1 METIDINST
10 WEKVLVLLKD
20 KISEPTYSTWIVPLV
35 PHCFNE
41 NEFCVLTAHN
51 LSIQII
57 NRSCHDTIVKVLS
70 KEIGKNVTFRIIYSK
85 ELEEQQ
91 KKQAKKEKNEDF
103 IKNLEN
109 KIVPSK
115 YDGLKQMRSSCNLNL
130 KYKFDNFV
138 VGSNNNFAYHA
149 AYAVAQNPGVKFNP
163 LFIYGG
169 SGLGKTHLL
178 QAIGHEILYNSKLK
192 VKYIKTEEFIND
204 LVDSMAKS
212 KGKSAERNSYMVKF
226 REKYRT
232 VDVLLIDDIQ
242 LIEGKKGTQNEIFNT
257 FDALYNSGKQIVIT
271 SDRPPESFEDTME
284 RLTTRFSQGLMVDVQ
299 VPDIE
304 TRMAILKK
312 LSDNANLNMPS
323 DVIEFLAQVYSKN
336 IRELEGAFNKV
347 SAFSE
352 INNVK
357 ITLDSVKKII
367 NYNPNRKVN
376 TLQGILDSVC
386 SFYNISSDDIKG
398 TCRMANIV
406 KARQVAM
413 YLSKE
418 LTSESLNSIGEF
430 LKRKHTTVLYSYD
443 EIKDKIKHDLSFSNE
458 IAELIKIIN
467 N

>member
-149 AYAVAQNPGVKFNP
+149 AYLSF
-163 LFIYGG
+163 
-169 SGLGKTHLL
+169 GK
-178 QAIGHEILYNSKLK
+178 ILYPLDRLSCYK
-192 VKYIKTEEFIND
+192 D
-204 LVDSMAKS
+204 RRDSTKDS
-212 KGKSAERNSYMVKF
+212 KGR
-226 REKYRT
+226 
-232 VDVLLIDDIQ
+232 LL
-242 LIEGKKGTQNEIFNT
+242 
-257 FDALYNSGKQIVIT
+257 A
-271 SDRPPESFEDTME
+271 
-284 RLTTRFSQGLMVDVQ
+284 
-299 VPDIE
+299 
-304 TRMAILKK
+304 AH
-312 LSDNANLNMPS
+312 
-323 DVIEFLAQVYSKN
+323 
-336 IRELEGAFNKV
+336 
-347 SAFSE
+347 
-352 INNVK
+352 
-357 ITLDSVKKII
+357 
-367 NYNPNRKVN
+367 
-376 TLQGILDSVC
+376 
-386 SFYNISSDDIKG
+386 
-398 TCRMANIV
+398 
-406 KARQVAM
+406 RQV
-413 YLSKE
+413 L
-418 LTSESLNSIGEF
+418 
-430 LKRKHTTVLYSYD
+430 
-443 EIKDKIKHDLSFSNE
+443 
-458 IAELIKIIN
+458 
-467 N
+467 